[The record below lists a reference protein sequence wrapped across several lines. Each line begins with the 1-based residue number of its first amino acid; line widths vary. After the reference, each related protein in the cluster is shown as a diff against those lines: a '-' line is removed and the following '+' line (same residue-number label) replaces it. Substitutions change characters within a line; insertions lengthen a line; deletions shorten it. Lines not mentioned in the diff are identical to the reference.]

1 MEYLKGRQKSALL
14 FIPYGGSY
22 MYFMSRSRIRVAV
35 EFRIRVFFNRLPWGV
50 LRQSPYVGKQ
60 ILIFL
65 FDWSSML

>member
-35 EFRIRVFFNRLPWGV
+35 EFRIRVFF
-50 LRQSPYVGKQ
+50 
-60 ILIFL
+60 
-65 FDWSSML
+65 